1 MLYALYLL
9 LVKWPHTVFFFWRG
23 GCGETTR
30 VCPCQSVKKSS
41 YPERDQRWL
50 LCCYI
55 VAERM
60 SERAEDDVRGEQ
72 RRAARQQL
80 KQQQIQRGEG
90 STAMATVAERR
101 SLPSPEIMLGQPWS
115 NWVDNAKL
123 HGNDGEFPSVPN
135 VREKAR
141 WSATVASPVPFLG
154 RLHAVFGGI
163 WRNATGSNSTGR
175 QASATIYLSVC
186 RIASFSGAESEESFK
201 DFGKNREAMRL
212 CREGECVF
220 FLSVGPKV
228 YFGSGGLH
236 TNIHTQLDSNTL
248 QASFGL

>member
-1 MLYALYLL
+1 MLYKLCTCCLSSG
-9 LVKWPHTVFFFWRG
+9 HTQRG
-23 GCGETTR
+23 GFGETTR

-115 NWVDNAKL
+115 NWVDAAKL
-123 HGNDGEFPSVPN
+123 HGNDGEFLSVPN
-135 VREKAR
+135 VGEEAR
-141 WSATVASPVPFLG
+141 WSATVSSPVLFLADCMQFLVEYEETLLVATARAG
-154 RLHAVFGGI
+154 KQVQLFICLCVGSLHF
-163 WRNATGSNSTGR
+163 
-175 QASATIYLSVC
+175 
-186 RIASFSGAESEESFK
+186 
-201 DFGKNREAMRL
+201 
-212 CREGECVF
+212 
-220 FLSVGPKV
+220 
-228 YFGSGGLH
+228 
-236 TNIHTQLDSNTL
+236 
-248 QASFGL
+248 